1 MELSFDLFTKT
12 QTLYNKNIF
21 VSNNCFSYLGKN
33 LNTWLEEFLTSLGV
47 EDSPVLKSK
56 VDRTKCEITGRVYI
70 DENVLV
76 EPYSYIKGPCYI
88 GKGSEVRQAAYI
100 RGNVYVGAGCVV
112 GHTTEVKSSVFLDGA
127 KAGHFSYVGDSILG
141 QNSNLGAGTKL
152 ANLKFNNSSVSI
164 KDPISNKRVD
174 TGLRKLGTI
183 VGDRVQFGCNSV
195 TNPGTLILPDGYVL
209 PASFVRGT
217 IKNKL

>member
-1 MELSFDLFTKT
+1 MMLDFGLFTKKED
-12 QTLYNKNIF
+12 LYNKNIF
-21 VSNNCFSYLGKN
+21 VSDDCFSYIGKN
-33 LNTWLEEFLTSLGV
+33 LVLWLDSFLTSLGV
-47 EDSPVLKSK
+47 KDSPIIKSQ
-56 VDRTKCEITGRVYI
+56 VDLSTCTITGRVYI

-88 GKGSEVRQAAYI
+88 GKGSEIRQAAYI
-100 RGNVYVGAGCVV
+100 RGNVYVGSECVV
-112 GHTTEVKSSVFLDGA
+112 GHTTEVKSAVFLDGA

-152 ANLKFNNSSVSI
+152 ANLKFNGSSVSI
-164 KDPISNKRVD
+164 KDPTTNKRVE
-174 TGLRKLGTI
+174 TGLRKLGAI
-183 VGDRVQFGCNSV
+183 IGDRVQLGCNSV

-217 IKNKL
+217 IKVKL